1 MGPTNIRVAIKPR
14 GNFCPAQIS
23 LMVSFAAQFTD
34 QRRAGYFNRMLK
46 NEFFNRLF
54 IIE

>member
-1 MGPTNIRVAIKPR
+1 MGPTNIRVAVRPR

-23 LMVSFAAQFTD
+23 LMVSFTARFTD

-46 NEFFNRLF
+46 NEFSNRLF
-54 IIE
+54 KIE